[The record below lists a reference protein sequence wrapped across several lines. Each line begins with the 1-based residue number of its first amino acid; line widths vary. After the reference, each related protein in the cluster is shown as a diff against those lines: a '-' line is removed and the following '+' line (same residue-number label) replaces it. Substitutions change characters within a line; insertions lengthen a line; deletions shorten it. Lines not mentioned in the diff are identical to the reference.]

1 MLCCKRCF
9 SLSVIWV
16 VRVILSSNRPHFMPS
31 KKWPKPS
38 WIVLPS
44 ARRCIFWIHWGTHL
58 PIWVVRGYGDLGRDP
73 KFSDVDL
80 RSLTLAV
87 DRWTGTW
94 DCGLPSPPIPSKH
107 LFPLAGK
114 SFKLKKIIPKT
125 QTAKLFL
132 ERKFLHLKSS
142 YCINKYLMEHAT

>member
-9 SLSVIWV
+9 SLSVIWL
-16 VRVILSSNRPHFMPS
+16 VRVILPSSRPHFIPS
-31 KKWPKPS
+31 KNGQNLLGLFFHQLVDAFS
-38 WIVLPS
+38 GS
-44 ARRCIFWIHWGTHL
+44 YCATHL
-58 PIWVVRGYGDLGRDP
+58 PIWGVRGYGDLGRDP

-80 RSLTLAV
+80 RSLALEV

-107 LFPLAGK
+107 LFVLAGK

-132 ERKFLHLKSS
+132 EREFLHLKSS
-142 YCINKYLMEHAT
+142 YCIKKYLMEHAT